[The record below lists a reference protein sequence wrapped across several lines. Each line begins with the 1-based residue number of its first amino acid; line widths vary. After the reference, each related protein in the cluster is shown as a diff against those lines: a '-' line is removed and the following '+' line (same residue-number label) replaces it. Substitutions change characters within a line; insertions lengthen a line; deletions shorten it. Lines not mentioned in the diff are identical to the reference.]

1 MVSSERMGRG
11 GGVMENEEDYLQTE
25 LSSLG
30 IECKRRNEFNDKKE
44 LEALATAIK
53 EVYFQDYKT
62 AYDKDDNNYD
72 NNQREI
78 VDNKSHFM
86 IWGRELVK

>member
-1 MVSSERMGRG
+1 MAPTTAAGADREQR
-11 GGVMENEEDYLQTE
+11 ENRLQSE

-30 IECKRRNEFNDKKE
+30 VDCKRKNELNDKEE

-62 AYDKDDNNYD
+62 AHDDD
-72 NNQREI
+72 IHKEI
-78 VDNKSHFM
+78 DKSHFGHL
-86 IWGRELVK
+86 I

>member
-1 MVSSERMGRG
+1 VEKEKS
-11 GGVMENEEDYLQTE
+11 YLQNE

-30 IECKRRNEFNDKKE
+30 IECKRTNEFNDKEE

-62 AYDKDDNNYD
+62 AYEYNDDDNSRRKTID
-72 NNQREI
+72 KQS
-78 VDNKSHFM
+78 SHFM
-86 IWGRELVK
+86 IWERELVK

>member
-1 MVSSERMGRG
+1 
-11 GGVMENEEDYLQTE
+11 MENEETYLRRE

-30 IECKRRNEFNDKKE
+30 IECKRMNEFNNKDE

-62 AYDKDDNNYD
+62 AYDDDS
-72 NNQREI
+72 QREI
-78 VDNKSHFM
+78 IEKKSHFM